1 MRLIGF
7 SLTSALLFSASL
19 AAAGTQVKG
28 SIVPND
34 PTGNPQLSS
43 KSSFGMKGSGAYV
56 VKLKGMTDAT
66 GAPVPVTTATTPDAQ
81 YWLTVRG
88 EAVGFSWEYN
98 IPISVVVPGQATLKG
113 AVALISAVPA
123 GNAIGV
129 HGVEVHAPTPDPGS
143 TADCQT
149 LMTDP
154 SLPGVF
160 VAGVSAFPT
169 NPCASGPR
177 LGLTGIMTGR

>member
-1 MRLIGF
+1 MHLIRL
-7 SLTSALLFSASL
+7 SLTAAALLFASL

-28 SIVPND
+28 SIVPSD

-43 KSSFGMKGSGAYV
+43 RSTFGLKGSGAYA

-66 GAPVPVTTATTPDAQ
+66 GAPVPVTTSTTPDAQ
-81 YWLTVRG
+81 YWLIVRG

-98 IPISVVVPGQATLKG
+98 IPIAVAEPGQATLKG
-113 AVALISAVPA
+113 AVALLAAVPA
-123 GNAIGV
+123 GNAVGV

-160 VAGVSAFPT
+160 VGGVSAFPA
-169 NPCASGPR
+169 NPCASGAR

>member
-7 SLTSALLFSASL
+7 PLTGALLLSASL

-43 KSSFGMKGSGAYV
+43 RSGFSMKGSGAYS

-66 GAPVPVTTATTPDAQ
+66 GAPVPVTTVTTPDAQ
-81 YWLTVRG
+81 YWVTVRG
-88 EAVGFSWEYN
+88 EAVGFFWEYN
-98 IPISVVVPGQATLKG
+98 IPISVVEPGQARLKG
-113 AVALISAVPA
+113 TVALISAVPA

-154 SLPGVF
+154 GLPGVF
-160 VAGVSAFPT
+160 VSGVSAFPT
-169 NPCASGPR
+169 NPCASGAR
-177 LGLTGIMTGR
+177 MGLTGIMTGR